1 MSETLRQQARA
12 IFDAGLEAADPY
24 VLLSRGLHEI
34 PSEGFRFG
42 DEPFVFPFPG
52 AGGRIRV
59 VGAGKAAG
67 SLARAVESRL
77 SGREY
82 SGRIVV
88 KHGHGVALS
97 RVVVEEG
104 GHPLPDEAGLRATE
118 RLLAELE
125 GGRAEDR
132 IFFLLTG
139 GASALLVAP
148 AEGITLGDK
157 IRTTELLLRSGAD
170 IRELNA
176 IRKHLSRVKGG
187 RLAEK
192 MAPASILG
200 LVVSDVIGD
209 DLSAIGS
216 GPAVADPTTFSDCL
230 EIVARYGLEEKLPG
244 KVRER
249 LEAGARGGLPETPK
263 AGDPSLGRAR
273 HLVLATNRL
282 SLQAA
287 RGKASALGFESEIFR
302 ADMVGDVHGVAREF
316 AERLAALA
324 RRRSG
329 RAALLAGGELTLAV
343 KGTGLGGRNQELA
356 LACALHLKGMSG
368 VMVLSAGT
376 DGTDGPTDAAGAFAD
391 GDTWDRARRK
401 GLDPGALLA
410 NNDSYRLFDRLGD
423 LLKTGPT
430 GTNVNDIVIGLSV

>member
-1 MSETLRQQARA
+1 MPESLRQQARA
-12 IFDAGLEAADPY
+12 IFDAGLAAADPY
-24 VLLSRGLHEI
+24 PLVSRGLREVA
-34 PSEGFRFG
+34 SEGFRFG

-52 AGGRIRV
+52 EGGRIRI

-82 SGRIVV
+82 EGRILV
-88 KHGHGVALS
+88 KHGHGAPLE
-97 RVVVEEG
+97 RVVVDEG
-104 GHPLPDEAGLRATE
+104 GHPLPDEAGLSATE
-118 RLLAELE
+118 RLVSELE

-148 AEGITLGDK
+148 AEGLTLDDK
-157 IRTTELLLRSGAD
+157 VRTTDLLLRSGAD

-230 EIVARYGLEEKLPG
+230 EIVARYGLEKKLPG
-244 KVRER
+244 NVWER
-249 LEAGARGGLPETPK
+249 LEAGARGRIPETPK
-263 AGDPSLGRAR
+263 AGDPSLAKAR
-273 HLVLATNRL
+273 HVILASNRL
-282 SLQAA
+282 SLEAA
-287 RGKASALGFESEIFR
+287 RAQASALGFESEIFR
-302 ADMVGDVHGVAREF
+302 ADMVGEVHGVALEF
-316 AERLAALA
+316 ARRLEALA

-329 RAALLAGGELTLAV
+329 RAALLAGGELTLVV
-343 KGTGLGGRNQELA
+343 KGSGLGGRNQEFA
-356 LACALHLKGMSG
+356 LACALHLKATPG
-368 VMVLSAGT
+368 VMVLAAGT

-391 GDTWDRARRK
+391 GETLDRARK
-401 GLDPGALLA
+401 AGLDPEALLA

-423 LLKTGPT
+423 LLRTGPT
-430 GTNVNDIVIGLSV
+430 GTNVNDIVIGLAI

>member
-1 MSETLRQQARA
+1 MRQQARA
-12 IFDAGLEAADPY
+12 IFEAGLEAADPFF
-24 VLLSRGLHEI
+24 LLSRGLREV

-42 DEPFVFPFPG
+42 DQPFVFPFAG
-52 AGGRIRV
+52 DGGRTRI

-82 SGRIVV
+82 TGRIVV
-88 KHGHGVALS
+88 KHGHGVSLE
-97 RVVVEEG
+97 RVIFEEG

-118 RLLAELE
+118 RLLSELE

-148 AEGITLGDK
+148 AEGITLDDK
-157 IRTTELLLRSGAD
+157 IRTTDLLLRSGAD
-170 IRELNA
+170 IHELNT

-192 MAPASILG
+192 MAPASVLG

-216 GPAVADPTTFSDCL
+216 GPAVADPTTFSECL
-230 EIVARYGLEEKLPG
+230 EIVGRYQLEKKLPG
-244 KVRER
+244 RVSER
-249 LEAGARGGLPETPK
+249 LEAGARGELPETPK
-263 AGDPSLGRAR
+263 AGDPSLARAR
-273 HLVLATNRL
+273 HVVLASNRL

-287 RGKASALGFESEIFR
+287 LTSATALGFESEIFR
-302 ADMVGDVHGVAREF
+302 ADMVGNVHEVAREF
-316 AERLAALA
+316 AERLEALA

-329 RAALLAGGELTLAV
+329 RAALLAGGELTLV
-343 KGTGLGGRNQELA
+343 VRGSGLGGRNQELA
-356 LACALHLKGMSG
+356 LACALRLRGIPG

-391 GDTWDRARRK
+391 GETVDRALK
-401 GLDPGALLA
+401 MGLDPEAVLT
-410 NNDSYRLFDRLGD
+410 NNDSYRLFERLGD

-430 GTNVNDIVIGLSV
+430 GTNVNDIVIGLATGIA